1 MNKKFSTLLAAFVM
15 VGASVSAQT
24 LSTTV
29 AEADSIASGEYYYLA
44 NSSNQ
49 SLSIVKTSSNKDS
62 LVLKVTA
69 NDAAYAALGDSALW
83 SVSTGSTVALGDYFT
98 FTNVLTG
105 KTLKLDK
112 KGNAIISSTDAAIDK
127 FGWAWTNGSAAE
139 LTHIAGG
146 KTYTLVANTTSG
158 SVADSISLSESAT
171 GAIKVKPMVPAWRR
185 MTVTELN
192 EINGGFFT
200 WTVAGTTSTTDQ
212 AKASAAAFNEVS
224 FKAIAVPSKN
234 DTVMYLQKLGSEY
247 GASKD
252 SALFLNVDTV
262 YYTRTGALIDSLS
275 TNGGLVFGL
284 DTLKGLTGTIAAKA
298 DKNLASFQYV
308 VWTNVKDSMVI
319 EVKNIPVISASGSTF
334 ADNAAG
340 TAIPGFVSLVGFDGT
355 SKALTASAPSTANVL
370 PSVSLGNGTK
380 VELAAGAYYIYKEA
394 GDSVYVAS
402 LNTTLAT
409 GTKTIAKAGY
419 EKTWLPSSQ
428 WSLETATNRPVF
440 YNRES
445 GLAFGSTSSYLYSS
459 DEDDVYY
466 YGGDTLKIVPVVTEG
481 IYVGYKKMG
490 ETAAEEAVTKLA
502 LQFHSVLTEGTTPFV
517 REAANDSILEVANME
532 KADALYFNVIP
543 VDTFSIG
550 VDSLVAVAYKLYN
563 GTDTLAYDATRKAYK
578 LSTSDGSDYF
588 VFRETTT
595 EGWYQVLPIASVA
608 AGAWTLE
615 GQVSASGTSAEVV
628 LNTDLNLINGDFSL
642 EAPLAPEYATIEG
655 APGHKRISS
664 VENPT
669 LAISMNSDSCGVLKA
684 VTELKAA
691 AFEKENFSMYLDVY
705 DNDTIKPLY
714 MISTQQTIAMD
725 SAEYVNDVR
734 FFMNAAAN
742 DSLGFRKAMRIGTDL
757 DSLHVYDVAAA
768 QDTVVPANVKKNYTF
783 AFRKSV
789 TEGEYYIE
797 SQVSPLKYMA
807 QTNGILH
814 LVGTTDD
821 ALLFSVDKADM
832 PTSNEAAPSVSEVT
846 VIAGEG
852 QVTIAGAAGK
862 KVVVSNILG
871 QTVANTV
878 ITSDNAVI
886 AAPQGVVVVAVEGEE
901 AVKAIVK

>member
-24 LSTTV
+24 ITEAV
-29 AEADSIASGEYYYLA
+29 AEADSIVSGEYYYLGTA
-44 NSSNQ
+44 EPAGGSKA
-49 SLSIVKTSSNKDS
+49 LTIVKSSANKDS
-62 LVLKVTA
+62 LVLKVIA
-69 NDAAYAALGDSALW
+69 DDAAAAALGDSALW

-98 FTNVLTG
+98 FTNVLTS

-112 KGNAIISSTDAAIDK
+112 KGNAILSNDDAAVDK
-127 FGWAWTNGSAAE
+127 FGWAWTNGNAAG

-146 KTYTLVANTTSG
+146 KTYTLVATNTAGGT
-158 SVADSISLSESAT
+158 ADSLSLSEGTTTTVALM
-171 GAIKVKPMVPAWRR
+171 PLVPAWKA
-185 MTVTELN
+185 MTVAELN
-192 EINGGFFT
+192 GINGSHFT
-200 WTVAGTTSTTDQ
+200 WTVDGTTSTTDQ
-212 AKASAAAFNEVS
+212 AVNSANAFKTT
-224 FKAIAVPSKN
+224 FKAVGYN
-234 DTVMYLQKLGSEY
+234 TQETDTTMYLQKLGSLTGTKAAY
-247 GASKD
+247 
-252 SALFLNVDTV
+252 LNVDTV
-262 YYTRTGALIDSLS
+262 YYTKTGALIDS
-275 TNGGLVFGL
+275 TKANGGLVFAL
-284 DTLKGLTGTIAAKA
+284 DTLDNTTPKAGKIAE
-298 DKNLASFQYV
+298 SFQFK
-308 VWTNVKDSMVI
+308 VWKNVKDSIII
-319 EVKNIPVISASGSTF
+319 EVVNIPTAAANTTF
-334 ADNAAG
+334 AA
-340 TAIPGFVSLVGFDGT
+340 TSTITSGFVTLVGFDGT

-370 PSVSLGNGTK
+370 PSVTLGAGTK
-380 VELAAGAYYIYKEA
+380 VELPAGAYYIYKEA
-394 GDSVYVAS
+394 GDSVYVSTLA
-402 LNTTLAT
+402 TTLAGAT
-409 GTKTIAKAGY
+409 NVKVKAGY
-419 EKTWLPSSQ
+419 EKAWLPSSQ
-428 WSLETATNRPVF
+428 WSLASTTNKPAFV
-440 YNRES
+440 NRES
-445 GLAFGSTSSYLYSS
+445 GKSFAASAATLYSS
-459 DEDDVYY
+459 DEEGVYY
-466 YGGDTLKIVPVVTEG
+466 YGSDTLKIVPVATEG

-517 REAANDSILEVANME
+517 REAANDSILEVANMDKE
-532 KADALYFNVIP
+532 NALYFNVIP

-550 VDSLVAVAYKLYN
+550 ADSLVAVAYKLYN

-578 LSTSDGSDYF
+578 LSTSDDDKYF

-595 EGWYQVLPIASVA
+595 EGWYQVLPVASVSS
-608 AGAWTLE
+608 GAWTLE

-628 LNTDLNLINGDFSL
+628 LNTDLNLINGYFSL

-655 APGHKRISS
+655 TPGHKRISS

-705 DNDTIKPLY
+705 ENDTIKPLY

-725 SAEYVNDVR
+725 SAEYANDVR

-742 DSLGFRKAMRIGTDL
+742 DSLGFRKAMRIGADL

-783 AFRKSV
+783 AFRKSA
-789 TEGEYYIE
+789 TDAEYYIE

-814 LVGTTDD
+814 LVATTDD

-832 PTSNEAAPSVSEVT
+832 PTANETAPSIGEVK

-862 KVVVSNILG
+862 KVVISNILG

-878 ITSDNAVI
+878 ISSDNAVI